1 MPRSYKAD
9 PRGKRYTKH
18 TPQAISEA
26 LADHRRGMSFRSCS
40 KKYGIPIAVLCRRA
54 KTPNMK
60 TQGGQT
66 ALDRELEIYM
76 ARRIATCASWGFPLD
91 NLDIR
96 FLVKGYLDGRGV
108 SIRRF
113 RENLPSK
120 DWVNSFVKRNCE
132 IVAHRICQNIKPSRA
147 SLSPAVIEV
156 YFSNLQKSLTDIP
169 PANIMN
175 YDETNLPTILDEKK

>member
-1 MPRSYKAD
+1 MPRSYKPD
-9 PRGKRYTKH
+9 PRRKRYTKH

-40 KKYGIPIAVLCRRA
+40 KKYGIPITVLCRRA

-76 ARRIATCASWGFPLD
+76 ARRIATCASLGFPLD

-96 FLVKGYLDGRGV
+96 FLVKGYLDRRGV

-120 DWVNSFVKRNCE
+120 DWVDSFVKLWLIEYVKTLSHHEHHCRLPLLKY
-132 IVAHRICQNIKPSRA
+132 IFPIFR
-147 SLSPAVIEV
+147 SL
-156 YFSNLQKSLTDIP
+156 LQTFHQPIS
-169 PANIMN
+169 
-175 YDETNLPTILDEKK
+175 